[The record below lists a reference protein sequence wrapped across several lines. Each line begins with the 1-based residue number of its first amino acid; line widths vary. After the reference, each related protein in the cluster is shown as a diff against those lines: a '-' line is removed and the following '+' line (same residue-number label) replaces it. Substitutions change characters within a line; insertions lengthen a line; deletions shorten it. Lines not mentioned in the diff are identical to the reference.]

1 MQRMMR
7 VPQRVGGDNVG
18 WITQCLESGHADC
31 SDVCCALCNAMAIGI
46 NNIPSLP
53 PLVDPVGSWGLD
65 ESHQFTPLP
74 VVQSLLSTVLL
85 SFIIHHWLIFCSFCG
100 LRHQNPYCSLAVS
113 LDPSGDFWQTPLP
126 KPALK
131 MFWRSLLPN
140 VSLVFKATTPAYL
153 DCIKEDGSNVKHIP
167 YDNSVGDTSVCS

>member
-1 MQRMMR
+1 MLE
-7 VPQRVGGDNVG
+7 VANAAYDASATKSWGGDNVG
-18 WITQCLESGHADC
+18 WITQCLESGHTDC

-131 MFWRSLLPN
+131 N
-140 VSLVFKATTPAYL
+140 VLEEPAAKCFL
-153 DCIKEDGSNVKHIP
+153 GV
-167 YDNSVGDTSVCS
+167 